1 MDSFVI
7 ERWIRDR
14 DVFVATARELGAEVN
29 VQDAGADVKEQ
40 ISQIEYFINKQVD
53 VIVVI
58 ARDCGALSD
67 AIQKAQSAGISV
79 ISYDR
84 MVNNANTDLYI
95 SFDNRKVGEIMAQA
109 LVNALPQGGDVFMIQ
124 GSSSDNN
131 VQMVKQGFDDMLADT
146 DLHVVYEANCD
157 GWTAELAAGY
167 VEEALEKYPHVKGIM
182 CGNDDIAS
190 QVVQVLA
197 ENQLAGNVVVV
208 GQDGDLAACQRI
220 VEGTQYMT
228 AFKPI
233 EDLARKAAKYA
244 VEMGSGKGVAELEDV
259 TETVNDGTYEIPSCI
274 LEPTAVTKENIDK
287 VIIEGGF
294 HRRDEVLSECGL
306 QLNKI
311 FRDYPAAFCRCKSK
325 LVYSIILQQKCP
337 VLCRAFFV
345 FLKMSCFLP
354 TMSRLPCAIVT
365 SSRKREK
372 RKKKWRI
379 FTMRKKVVSAILCAS
394 MVAGMVV
401 IPGVAV
407 KADDKKLIGVTMP
420 TKDLQ
425 RWNQDGE
432 NMKKELEA
440 AGYEVDLQYASNDV
454 STQVSQLENQ
464 VANGCDLLVVA
475 SIDGSSLGEPLKQ
488 AKEAGIP
495 VISYDRLLMNSDAV
509 SYYATF
515 DNYKVGQKQG
525 EYLVDALDLDN
536 QDGPFNIELFTGDPG
551 DNNCNFFFGGAMD
564 VLQKYIDEGKLVV
577 KSGQTEFEQ
586 VATANWDSAKAQD
599 RMDTI
604 IAGNYSDGTNLD
616 AVLCSNDSTALG
628 VENALAASYTGEYP
642 IITGQDCDTPNV
654 KKPCSWK
661 TGYVRIQRYTCSCI
675 CSC

>member
-1 MDSFVI
+1 MKLYKTKKNCGKLLLGILAFCTGMILLTGCGSSSEQKQNKNEETAEENKEEDKVQIGLTVDSFVI

-67 AIQKAQSAGISV
+67 AIQKAQSAGIPV

-197 ENQLAGNVVVV
+197 ENQLAGN
-208 GQDGDLAACQRI
+208 
-220 VEGTQYMT
+220 
-228 AFKPI
+228 
-233 EDLARKAAKYA
+233 AAKYA

-294 HRRDEVLSECGL
+294 HRRDEVY
-306 QLNKI
+306 LNA
-311 FRDYPAAFCRCKSK
+311 DYS
-325 LVYSIILQQKCP
+325 
-337 VLCRAFFV
+337 
-345 FLKMSCFLP
+345 
-354 TMSRLPCAIVT
+354 
-365 SSRKREK
+365 
-372 RKKKWRI
+372 
-379 FTMRKKVVSAILCAS
+379 
-394 MVAGMVV
+394 
-401 IPGVAV
+401 
-407 KADDKKLIGVTMP
+407 
-420 TKDLQ
+420 
-425 RWNQDGE
+425 
-432 NMKKELEA
+432 
-440 AGYEVDLQYASNDV
+440 
-454 STQVSQLENQ
+454 
-464 VANGCDLLVVA
+464 
-475 SIDGSSLGEPLKQ
+475 
-488 AKEAGIP
+488 
-495 VISYDRLLMNSDAV
+495 
-509 SYYATF
+509 
-515 DNYKVGQKQG
+515 
-525 EYLVDALDLDN
+525 
-536 QDGPFNIELFTGDPG
+536 
-551 DNNCNFFFGGAMD
+551 
-564 VLQKYIDEGKLVV
+564 
-577 KSGQTEFEQ
+577 
-586 VATANWDSAKAQD
+586 
-599 RMDTI
+599 
-604 IAGNYSDGTNLD
+604 
-616 AVLCSNDSTALG
+616 
-628 VENALAASYTGEYP
+628 
-642 IITGQDCDTPNV
+642 
-654 KKPCSWK
+654 
-661 TGYVRIQRYTCSCI
+661 
-675 CSC
+675 

>member
-1 MDSFVI
+1 MKRKMVSALLCATMVAGM
-7 ERWIRDR
+7 
-14 DVFVATARELGAEVN
+14 VVVPAATAQAADKKLIGVTMPTKDLQRWNQDGENMKKELEAAGYEVDLQYASN
-29 VQDAGADVKEQ
+29 DVSTQVSQLENQVANGCDLLVVASIDGSSLGEPLKQAKE
-40 ISQIEYFINKQVD
+40 K
-53 VIVVI
+53 
-58 ARDCGALSD
+58 
-67 AIQKAQSAGISV
+67 GIPV

-294 HRRDEVLSECGL
+294 HRRDEVY
-306 QLNKI
+306 LNA
-311 FRDYPAAFCRCKSK
+311 DYS
-325 LVYSIILQQKCP
+325 
-337 VLCRAFFV
+337 
-345 FLKMSCFLP
+345 
-354 TMSRLPCAIVT
+354 
-365 SSRKREK
+365 
-372 RKKKWRI
+372 
-379 FTMRKKVVSAILCAS
+379 
-394 MVAGMVV
+394 
-401 IPGVAV
+401 
-407 KADDKKLIGVTMP
+407 
-420 TKDLQ
+420 
-425 RWNQDGE
+425 
-432 NMKKELEA
+432 
-440 AGYEVDLQYASNDV
+440 
-454 STQVSQLENQ
+454 
-464 VANGCDLLVVA
+464 
-475 SIDGSSLGEPLKQ
+475 
-488 AKEAGIP
+488 
-495 VISYDRLLMNSDAV
+495 
-509 SYYATF
+509 
-515 DNYKVGQKQG
+515 
-525 EYLVDALDLDN
+525 
-536 QDGPFNIELFTGDPG
+536 
-551 DNNCNFFFGGAMD
+551 
-564 VLQKYIDEGKLVV
+564 
-577 KSGQTEFEQ
+577 
-586 VATANWDSAKAQD
+586 
-599 RMDTI
+599 
-604 IAGNYSDGTNLD
+604 
-616 AVLCSNDSTALG
+616 
-628 VENALAASYTGEYP
+628 
-642 IITGQDCDTPNV
+642 
-654 KKPCSWK
+654 
-661 TGYVRIQRYTCSCI
+661 
-675 CSC
+675 

>member
-1 MDSFVI
+1 MSCFVQGI
-7 ERWIRDR
+7 FLLQKNVSVIANYVQTVLCYSNIIKGNVIPKTNNETEDFTMKRKM
-14 DVFVATARELGAEVN
+14 VSALLCATMVAGMVVVPAATAQAADKKVIGVTMPTKDLQRWNQDGENMKKELEAAGYEVDLQYASN
-29 VQDAGADVKEQ
+29 DVSTQVSQLENQVANGCDLLVVASIDGSSLGEPLKQAKE
-40 ISQIEYFINKQVD
+40 K
-53 VIVVI
+53 
-58 ARDCGALSD
+58 
-67 AIQKAQSAGISV
+67 GIPV

-294 HRRDEVLSECGL
+294 HRRDEVY
-306 QLNKI
+306 LNA
-311 FRDYPAAFCRCKSK
+311 DYS
-325 LVYSIILQQKCP
+325 
-337 VLCRAFFV
+337 
-345 FLKMSCFLP
+345 
-354 TMSRLPCAIVT
+354 
-365 SSRKREK
+365 
-372 RKKKWRI
+372 
-379 FTMRKKVVSAILCAS
+379 
-394 MVAGMVV
+394 
-401 IPGVAV
+401 
-407 KADDKKLIGVTMP
+407 
-420 TKDLQ
+420 
-425 RWNQDGE
+425 
-432 NMKKELEA
+432 
-440 AGYEVDLQYASNDV
+440 
-454 STQVSQLENQ
+454 
-464 VANGCDLLVVA
+464 
-475 SIDGSSLGEPLKQ
+475 
-488 AKEAGIP
+488 
-495 VISYDRLLMNSDAV
+495 
-509 SYYATF
+509 
-515 DNYKVGQKQG
+515 
-525 EYLVDALDLDN
+525 
-536 QDGPFNIELFTGDPG
+536 
-551 DNNCNFFFGGAMD
+551 
-564 VLQKYIDEGKLVV
+564 
-577 KSGQTEFEQ
+577 
-586 VATANWDSAKAQD
+586 
-599 RMDTI
+599 
-604 IAGNYSDGTNLD
+604 
-616 AVLCSNDSTALG
+616 
-628 VENALAASYTGEYP
+628 
-642 IITGQDCDTPNV
+642 
-654 KKPCSWK
+654 
-661 TGYVRIQRYTCSCI
+661 
-675 CSC
+675 

>member
-1 MDSFVI
+1 MQGIFLLQKNVSVLANYVQTVLCYSNIIKGNVI
-7 ERWIRDR
+7 PKTNNETEDFTMKRKM
-14 DVFVATARELGAEVN
+14 VSALLCATMVAGMVVVPAATAQAADKKLIGVTMPTKDLQRWNQDGDNMKKELEAAGYEVDLQYASN
-29 VQDAGADVKEQ
+29 DVSTQVSQLENQVANGCDLLVVASIDGSSLGEPLKQAKE
-40 ISQIEYFINKQVD
+40 K
-53 VIVVI
+53 
-58 ARDCGALSD
+58 
-67 AIQKAQSAGISV
+67 GIPV

-294 HRRDEVLSECGL
+294 HRRDEVY
-306 QLNKI
+306 LNA
-311 FRDYPAAFCRCKSK
+311 DYS
-325 LVYSIILQQKCP
+325 
-337 VLCRAFFV
+337 
-345 FLKMSCFLP
+345 
-354 TMSRLPCAIVT
+354 
-365 SSRKREK
+365 
-372 RKKKWRI
+372 
-379 FTMRKKVVSAILCAS
+379 
-394 MVAGMVV
+394 
-401 IPGVAV
+401 
-407 KADDKKLIGVTMP
+407 
-420 TKDLQ
+420 
-425 RWNQDGE
+425 
-432 NMKKELEA
+432 
-440 AGYEVDLQYASNDV
+440 
-454 STQVSQLENQ
+454 
-464 VANGCDLLVVA
+464 
-475 SIDGSSLGEPLKQ
+475 
-488 AKEAGIP
+488 
-495 VISYDRLLMNSDAV
+495 
-509 SYYATF
+509 
-515 DNYKVGQKQG
+515 
-525 EYLVDALDLDN
+525 
-536 QDGPFNIELFTGDPG
+536 
-551 DNNCNFFFGGAMD
+551 
-564 VLQKYIDEGKLVV
+564 
-577 KSGQTEFEQ
+577 
-586 VATANWDSAKAQD
+586 
-599 RMDTI
+599 
-604 IAGNYSDGTNLD
+604 
-616 AVLCSNDSTALG
+616 
-628 VENALAASYTGEYP
+628 
-642 IITGQDCDTPNV
+642 
-654 KKPCSWK
+654 
-661 TGYVRIQRYTCSCI
+661 
-675 CSC
+675 

>member
-1 MDSFVI
+1 MKLYKTKKNCGKLLLGILAFCTGMILLTGCGSSSEQKQNKNEETAEENKEEDKVQIGLTVDSFVI

-67 AIQKAQSAGISV
+67 AIQKAQSAGIPV

-157 GWTAELAAGY
+157 GWTAELAVGY
-167 VEEALEKYPHVKGIM
+167 VEEALEKYLHVKGIM

-294 HRRDEVLSECGL
+294 HRRDEVY
-306 QLNKI
+306 LNA
-311 FRDYPAAFCRCKSK
+311 DYS
-325 LVYSIILQQKCP
+325 
-337 VLCRAFFV
+337 
-345 FLKMSCFLP
+345 
-354 TMSRLPCAIVT
+354 
-365 SSRKREK
+365 
-372 RKKKWRI
+372 
-379 FTMRKKVVSAILCAS
+379 
-394 MVAGMVV
+394 
-401 IPGVAV
+401 
-407 KADDKKLIGVTMP
+407 
-420 TKDLQ
+420 
-425 RWNQDGE
+425 
-432 NMKKELEA
+432 
-440 AGYEVDLQYASNDV
+440 
-454 STQVSQLENQ
+454 
-464 VANGCDLLVVA
+464 
-475 SIDGSSLGEPLKQ
+475 
-488 AKEAGIP
+488 
-495 VISYDRLLMNSDAV
+495 
-509 SYYATF
+509 
-515 DNYKVGQKQG
+515 
-525 EYLVDALDLDN
+525 
-536 QDGPFNIELFTGDPG
+536 
-551 DNNCNFFFGGAMD
+551 
-564 VLQKYIDEGKLVV
+564 
-577 KSGQTEFEQ
+577 
-586 VATANWDSAKAQD
+586 
-599 RMDTI
+599 
-604 IAGNYSDGTNLD
+604 
-616 AVLCSNDSTALG
+616 
-628 VENALAASYTGEYP
+628 
-642 IITGQDCDTPNV
+642 
-654 KKPCSWK
+654 
-661 TGYVRIQRYTCSCI
+661 
-675 CSC
+675 